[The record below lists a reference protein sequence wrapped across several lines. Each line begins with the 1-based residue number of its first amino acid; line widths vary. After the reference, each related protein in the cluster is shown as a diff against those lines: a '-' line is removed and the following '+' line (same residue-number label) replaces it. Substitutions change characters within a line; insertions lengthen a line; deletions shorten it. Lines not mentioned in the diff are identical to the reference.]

1 MRRKFPRPSAGLA
14 VALVALFVALGG
26 SALAKVVINGNS
38 IKKGSITGTQIKK
51 NSLTGNQI
59 KKNSLTGNQIKE
71 SSLGTVP
78 SANTANNANSV
89 GGKGAG
95 SFQAAD
101 HWALVQ
107 GTATGANI
115 LAQSGGMSVSR
126 FAAGRYLVG
135 EGGSTSSKPLSA
147 TLNGTIGFVQA
158 EPCGGTANNPG
169 GVNCPLFNDNNHI
182 LVQTVNPAATA
193 FIDSTF
199 YVTIGG

>member
-1 MRRKFPRPSAGLA
+1 MRRRFLPRPSAGLA

-26 SALAKVVINGNS
+26 SAVAKLVITGSS
-38 IKKGSITGTQIKK
+38 IKRGSITGANIKRD
-51 NSLTGNQI
+51 SLTGV
-59 KKNSLTGNQIKE
+59 QIKE

-78 SANTANNANSV
+78 SANNANSL
-89 GGKGAG
+89 GGKGAV
-95 SFQAAD
+95 SFQPAD
-101 HWALVQ
+101 HWALVA
-107 GTATGANI
+107 GSATGANI

-135 EGGSTSSKPLSA
+135 EAGSTSSKPLSA
-147 TLNGTIGFVQA
+147 TLNGTIGFPQA

-182 LVQTVNPAATA
+182 LVQIINPQVTA
-193 FIDSTF
+193 FIDGTF